1 MKVIKIKLVLALAV
15 NGSVFEVTYKKRGHG
30 NKHFRMDVRADD
42 EMGAYTKA
50 IPLIEVEE
58 SEGFEKKLDDWEIIK
73 KMIPTADINQDVK
86 KIKRLKKLA
95 SS

>member
-1 MKVIKIKLVLALAV
+1 MKVIKIKLVLALVV

-50 IPLIEVEE
+50 IPLIEAEE

-73 KMIPTADINQDVK
+73 KMIPNAEVDKYVK
-86 KIKRLKKLA
+86 KYKKLV
-95 SS
+95 SG

>member
-1 MKVIKIKLVLALAV
+1 MAV
-15 NGSVFEVTYKKRGHG
+15 NGSVFEVIYKKRGHG

-50 IPLIEVEE
+50 IPLIEAEE

-73 KMIPTADINQDVK
+73 KMIPNAEVDKYVK
-86 KIKRLKKLA
+86 KYKKLV
-95 SS
+95 SG